1 LLMYLLLCSLAR
13 SFMNVLRN
21 SAAISVACVALIVHC
36 DATYDCAASPNE
48 PVTYNSHA
56 CAQLFSFVQSD
67 DVETLVP
74 GR

>member
-1 LLMYLLLCSLAR
+1 
-13 SFMNVLRN
+13 MNVLRN

-48 PVTYNSHA
+48 PRTYNSHA
-56 CAQLFSFVQSD
+56 CAQVFSFVQSE

-74 GR
+74 GRYKL